1 MSRSCAPFAVRVF
14 VVGTMLPSIGEV
26 SDPCIEYRKRDVG
39 GEGGVME
46 DTWFESSVCICAG
59 QRAEGIILV
68 PPSIPVEPFEFCL
81 IFSKVGHLLVGVAE
95 MLNLSL

>member
-1 MSRSCAPFAVRVF
+1 VSRSCAPFAVRVF

-46 DTWFESSVCICAG
+46 DTWFESSVCICTG
-59 QRAEGIILV
+59 QCAEGIILV
-68 PPSIPVEPFEFCL
+68 PPSIPIELLEFCQV
-81 IFSKVGHLLVGVAE
+81 FGEVGHFLVGVAE
-95 MLNLSL
+95 ALDFSS